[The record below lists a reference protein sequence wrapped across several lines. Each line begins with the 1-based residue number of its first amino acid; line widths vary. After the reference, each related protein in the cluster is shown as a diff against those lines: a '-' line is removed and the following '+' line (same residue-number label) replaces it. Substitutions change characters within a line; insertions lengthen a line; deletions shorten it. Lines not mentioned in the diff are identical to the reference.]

1 MEDEAIYILT
11 KLKIKNYLKTK
22 GKYIKLT
29 YNELLDY
36 TIKALRI
43 MERCKNGRIK
53 KQNNPRYRNK

>member
-11 KLKIKNYLKTK
+11 KLKLENHLKTK

-36 TIKALRI
+36 TIKALKI
-43 MERCKNGRIK
+43 VEKCKK
-53 KQNNPRYRNK
+53 

>member
-11 KLKIKNYLKTK
+11 KLKLENHIKTK

-36 TIKALRI
+36 TIKTLKI
-43 MERCKNGRIK
+43 MEKCKK
-53 KQNNPRYRNK
+53 